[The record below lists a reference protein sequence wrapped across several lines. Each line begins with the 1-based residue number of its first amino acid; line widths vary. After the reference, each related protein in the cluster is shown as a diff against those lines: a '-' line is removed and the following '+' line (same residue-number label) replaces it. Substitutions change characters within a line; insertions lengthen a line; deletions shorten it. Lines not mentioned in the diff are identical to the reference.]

1 MILLAVVLVSL
12 AIALLRGGD
21 LRRLGDVPIKS
32 GWLVLAAFALQA
44 YLVYVP
50 AGKSEGP
57 RDLTAWLH
65 IATYLLLLA
74 GVWLNRR
81 LPGMV
86 WILAGLLLNLV
97 VIAANGGFMPITP
110 DAVLKLGHIDRVASL
125 EAGQR
130 VYLAKD
136 IVLPRDQTLLWPL
149 SDVFVI
155 ALGFPVRSA
164 FSPGDVLV
172 AVGAFLFLQHTLL
185 RGLTGRAP
193 QGKDLVGQGVAQSRN
208 DERP

>member
-21 LRRLGDVPIKS
+21 LRRLGDVPIRS
-32 GWLVLAAFALQA
+32 GLLVLAAFALQA

-50 AGKSEGP
+50 AGSSAGL
-57 RDLTAWLH
+57 RDPSAWLH
-65 IATYLLLLA
+65 IATYILLLI
-74 GVWLNRR
+74 GIWLNRR
-81 LPGMV
+81 LPGMI
-86 WILAGLLLNLV
+86 WILAGLVLNLV

-110 DAVLKLGHIDRVASL
+110 EAVQKIGHADRVASL

-136 IVLPRDQTLLWPL
+136 VVLPKDETLLWPL
-149 SDVFVI
+149 SDVFVV
-155 ALGFPVRSA
+155 ALGFPLRTA

-172 AVGAFLFLQHTLL
+172 AVGVFLFLQQTLL

-193 QGKDLVGQGVAQSRN
+193 QGNDLVGQGVAPSQN
-208 DERP
+208 NERP

>member
-1 MILLAVVLVSL
+1 MILLAVVLISL
-12 AIALLRGGD
+12 AVALLRGGD
-21 LRRLGDVPIKS
+21 LRRLADVPITR
-32 GWLVLAAFALQA
+32 GWLLLAAFALQA

-57 RDLTAWLH
+57 HDPSAWLH
-65 IATYLLLLA
+65 IATYILLLA

-110 DAVLKLGHIDRVASL
+110 EAVLKLGHADRVASL

-130 VYLAKD
+130 VHLAKD
-136 IVLPRDQTLLWPL
+136 ILLPRNQTRLWPL

-155 ALGFPVRSA
+155 ALGFPLRTA
-164 FSPGDVLV
+164 FSLGDILV

-185 RGLTGRAP
+185 RGLTGRVS
-193 QGKDLVGQGVAQSRN
+193 QGQDLVGQGVAQTQN